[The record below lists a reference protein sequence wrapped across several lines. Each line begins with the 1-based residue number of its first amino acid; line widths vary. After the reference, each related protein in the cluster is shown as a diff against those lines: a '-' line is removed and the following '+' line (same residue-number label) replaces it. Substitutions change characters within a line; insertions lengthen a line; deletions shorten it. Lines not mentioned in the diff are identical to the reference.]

1 MHNVLR
7 DQSRGSVYFCL
18 ESTEAASSIGGKK
31 KRRTFQE
38 IEGMHKELKGI
49 ELKNSM
55 VPSGICSS
63 VLWLTF

>member
-1 MHNVLR
+1 MSYGIRVEEVFI
-7 DQSRGSVYFCL
+7 SVWRAQRL
-18 ESTEAASSIGGKK
+18 LPVWGEKK

-63 VLWLTF
+63 VLWLTC